1 MEDANQLIK
10 GIQKKLIAWGSV
22 QQLNPEE
29 LDQLLH
35 GLYEV
40 GKHENLLH
48 RLAGHYSI
56 PYKTLV
62 DVLVGRQIIYVHLHT
77 DYTNPGTEQM
87 LSSILRNQ
95 NVKTQEMV
103 ERMGEMVSQIDEALR
118 QTEFLR
124 DEAARVLALYKAQYL
139 KEQKPPANPK

>member
-1 MEDANQLIK
+1 MEDVNQFIK
-10 GIQKKLIAWGSV
+10 GIQKKLTPWGSV

-56 PYKTLV
+56 PYGTLI
-62 DVLVGRQIIYVHLHT
+62 DMLVGRQIIYVHLHT
-77 DYTNPGTEQM
+77 DYANPGTEQM

-95 NVKTQEMV
+95 NFKTQETV
-103 ERMGEMVSQIDEALR
+103 ERLGEMVSQIDEALR

-124 DEAARVLALYKAQYL
+124 DEAVRVMALYKARYL
-139 KEQKPPANPK
+139 KEHKLPVNPK

>member
-1 MEDANQLIK
+1 MEDVNQFIK
-10 GIQKKLIAWGSV
+10 GIQKKLTTWGSV

-56 PYKTLV
+56 PYGTLI
-62 DVLVGRQIIYVHLHT
+62 DMLVGRQIIYVHLHT
-77 DYTNPGTEQM
+77 DYANPGTEQM
-87 LSSILRNQ
+87 LSSILRSQ
-95 NVKTQEMV
+95 NCKTQETV
-103 ERMGEMVSQIDEALR
+103 ERLGEMVSQIDEALR

-124 DEAARVLALYKAQYL
+124 DEAVRVLALYKARYL
-139 KEQKPPANPK
+139 KEHKLPVNPK

>member
-1 MEDANQLIK
+1 MEDVNQFIK
-10 GIQKKLIAWGSV
+10 GIQKKLTTWRSV

-56 PYKTLV
+56 PYGTLI
-62 DVLVGRQIIYVHLHT
+62 DMLVGRQIIYVHLHT
-77 DYTNPGTEQM
+77 DYANPGTEQM

-95 NVKTQEMV
+95 NFKTQETV
-103 ERMGEMVSQIDEALR
+103 ERLGEMVSQIDEALR

-124 DEAARVLALYKAQYL
+124 DEAVRVLALYKARYL
-139 KEQKPPANPK
+139 KEHKLPVNPK

>member
-1 MEDANQLIK
+1 
-10 GIQKKLIAWGSV
+10 
-22 QQLNPEE
+22 
-29 LDQLLH
+29 
-35 GLYEV
+35 
-40 GKHENLLH
+40 
-48 RLAGHYSI
+48 
-56 PYKTLV
+56 
-62 DVLVGRQIIYVHLHT
+62 
-77 DYTNPGTEQM
+77 M

-124 DEAARVLALYKAQYL
+124 DEAVRVLALYKAQYL

>member
-1 MEDANQLIK
+1 
-10 GIQKKLIAWGSV
+10 
-22 QQLNPEE
+22 
-29 LDQLLH
+29 
-35 GLYEV
+35 
-40 GKHENLLH
+40 
-48 RLAGHYSI
+48 
-56 PYKTLV
+56 
-62 DVLVGRQIIYVHLHT
+62 
-77 DYTNPGTEQM
+77 M

-139 KEQKPPANPK
+139 KEQKPPANLK

>member
-1 MEDANQLIK
+1 MEDVNQFIK
-10 GIQKKLIAWGSV
+10 GIQKKLTPWGSV

-56 PYKTLV
+56 PYGTLI
-62 DVLVGRQIIYVHLHT
+62 DMLVGRQIIYVHLHT
-77 DYTNPGTEQM
+77 DYANPGTEQM

-95 NVKTQEMV
+95 NFKTQETV
-103 ERMGEMVSQIDEALR
+103 ERLGEMVSQIDEALR

-124 DEAARVLALYKAQYL
+124 DEAVRVLALYKARYL
-139 KEQKPPANPK
+139 KEHKLPVNRK

>member
-1 MEDANQLIK
+1 MEDVNQFIK
-10 GIQKKLIAWGSV
+10 GIQKKLTPWGSV

-56 PYKTLV
+56 PYGTLI
-62 DVLVGRQIIYVHLHT
+62 DMLVGRQIIYVHLHT
-77 DYTNPGTEQM
+77 DYANPGTEQM

-95 NVKTQEMV
+95 NFKTQETV
-103 ERMGEMVSQIDEALR
+103 ERLGDCL
-118 QTEFLR
+118 
-124 DEAARVLALYKAQYL
+124 LYTSRCV
-139 KEQKPPANPK
+139 

>member
-1 MEDANQLIK
+1 MEDVNQFIK
-10 GIQKKLIAWGSV
+10 GIQKKLTTCGSV

-56 PYKTLV
+56 PYGTLI
-62 DVLVGRQIIYVHLHT
+62 DMLVGRQIIYVHLHT
-77 DYTNPGTEQM
+77 DYANPGTEQM

-95 NVKTQEMV
+95 NFKTQETV
-103 ERMGEMVSQIDEALR
+103 ERLGEMVSQIDEALR

-124 DEAARVLALYKAQYL
+124 DEAVRVLALYKARYL
-139 KEQKPPANPK
+139 KEHKLPVNPK

>member
-1 MEDANQLIK
+1 M
-10 GIQKKLIAWGSV
+10 
-22 QQLNPEE
+22 
-29 LDQLLH
+29 
-35 GLYEV
+35 
-40 GKHENLLH
+40 
-48 RLAGHYSI
+48 
-56 PYKTLV
+56 
-62 DVLVGRQIIYVHLHT
+62 LVGRQIIYVHLHT

-124 DEAARVLALYKAQYL
+124 DEAVRVLALYKAQYL